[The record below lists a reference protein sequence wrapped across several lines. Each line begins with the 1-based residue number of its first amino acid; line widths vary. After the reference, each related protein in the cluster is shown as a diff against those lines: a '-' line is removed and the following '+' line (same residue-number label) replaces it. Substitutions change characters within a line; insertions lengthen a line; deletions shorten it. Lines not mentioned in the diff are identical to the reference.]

1 MIGWDSFKAS
11 IVVPSEGIPAH
22 HQKKRG
28 RRGVDQKI
36 SVSEEQTSLPKL
48 FSGSGV
54 SWPNTLP
61 RVLQPASRLSTSL
74 GPSLAISFAQILV

>member
-1 MIGWDSFKAS
+1 MGLFSKVWWWYLVRVSQRI
-11 IVVPSEGIPAH
+11 I
-22 HQKKRG
+22 KRKGG